1 MATKNYNSIKQRLSL
16 SFLLI
21 IALFIAWGVIPTTD
35 KIKDVTLDELKG
47 KLESGLTSLEKAGI
61 PGEKLRKQSLI
72 TPSCGTGSLSIEDA
86 MKAFSLLKDLRNSY
100 VKG

>member
-1 MATKNYNSIKQRLSL
+1 
-16 SFLLI
+16 
-21 IALFIAWGVIPTTD
+21 G
-35 KIKDVTLDELKG
+35 ELEG

-61 PGEKLRKQSLI
+61 SGEKLRAQSLI

-86 MKAFSLLKDLRNSY
+86 IKAFSLLKDLRNIY